1 MKKELLHISTISE
14 FSEVFG
20 LHKPSNS
27 LVTIINTSELKTNPN
42 LLAKNFVL
50 DLYSITLKGNESGV
64 FFGRKNYDFDEG
76 VMVFT
81 APNQILSIEETE
93 HLNDNKGWMLL
104 FHPDLIR
111 DSSLVEKLKD
121 YKFFSYA
128 LQEALHLSEA
138 EQETVSECSHL
149 IVEEILR
156 QEDYHSKQVF
166 VSILELLLNLCNRF
180 YERQFNTRSIQ
191 NNYAVTK
198 VDSILKEYYAAG
210 YLAEKGIPNVE
221 FLANKIGLSPN
232 YLSDLL
238 KKETGRSAKEYINY
252 FVIDKAKTL
261 LVKDKVSVSELAY
274 QLGFNYP
281 HYFSRIFKSK
291 TGLTPQEY
299 RNKY

>member
-1 MKKELLHISTISE
+1 LKKELLHISTISE

-166 VSILELLLNLCNRF
+166 VSILELLLNLCNRL

>member
-166 VSILELLLNLCNRF
+166 VSILELLLNLCNRL